1 MTRKYPLALLTL
13 AAVAALP
20 STAHANANT
29 ADADCDGVTFDMPKG
44 EADTVVTTTLN
55 GRVVRTD
62 TVVTFG
68 APLAFSIAS
77 PDQTRPHVWTIT
89 VDSRWND
96 DTVWTETV
104 PACSPPVASTTTTPA
119 TTSTT
124 VPNQTTTTSTT
135 VVNPTTSTTVPT
147 QPTTVVTTPRP
158 TPTTTTVPPFEL
170 PETGADPWG
179 LLAIGATAFAVGVVL
194 RRLVERS

>member
-13 AAVAALP
+13 VAVAALP
-20 STAHANANT
+20 GTAHANANT
-29 ADADCDGVTFDMPKG
+29 ADADCDGVTFNMPRG
-44 EADTVVTTTLN
+44 ETDTVVTTTLD

-62 TVVTFG
+62 TIVTFG

-158 TPTTTTVPPFEL
+158 APTTTTPPPFEL
-170 PETGADPWG
+170 PETGADHWG
-179 LLAIGATAFAVGVVL
+179 LLAIGATAFAVGVAL

>member
-1 MTRKYPLALLTL
+1 VNRRLLALL
-13 AAVAALP
+13 AVPAALALP
-20 STAHANANT
+20 GTAHANANT
-29 ADADCDGVTFDMPKG
+29 ADANCDGVAFDMPKG
-44 EADTVVTTTLN
+44 EADTVVTTTLD

-135 VVNPTTSTTVPT
+135 VPT

-158 TPTTTTVPPFEL
+158 TPSTTTTTVPPFEL
-170 PETGADPWG
+170 PETGADHWG

>member
-20 STAHANANT
+20 GTAHANANT
-29 ADADCDGVTFDMPKG
+29 ADANCDGVTFNMPKG
-44 EADTVVTTTLN
+44 EADTVVTTTLD

-77 PDQTRPHVWTIT
+77 PDQTRPHVWTIA

-135 VVNPTTSTTVPT
+135 VPT

-158 TPTTTTVPPFEL
+158 TPTTTTSTVPPFEL
-170 PETGADPWG
+170 PETGADHWG

>member
-1 MTRKYPLALLTL
+1 MSRRLFAMLAIP
-13 AAVAALP
+13 AALAFP
-20 STAHANANT
+20 STVHANANT
-29 ADADCDGVTFDMPKG
+29 ADANCDGVTFNMPRG
-44 EADTVVTTTLN
+44 ETDTVVTTTLN
-55 GRVVRTD
+55 GQVVRAD
-62 TVVTFG
+62 TISTFG
-68 APLAFSIAS
+68 APLAFAIAS

-124 VPNQTTTTSTT
+124 TSTT
-135 VVNPTTSTTVPT
+135 LPNPSTTTSTTVPT
-147 QPTTVVTTPRP
+147 QPTTVITTPRP
-158 TPTTTTVPPFEL
+158 TPSTTTSTVPPFEL
-170 PETGADPWG
+170 PETGADHWG
-179 LLAIGATAFAVGVVL
+179 LLAIGAAAFAVGVVL

>member
-1 MTRKYPLALLTL
+1 VIRRLFALLAIPAALAL
-13 AAVAALP
+13 P
-20 STAHANANT
+20 GTAHANANT
-29 ADADCDGVTFDMPKG
+29 AGADCDGVTFNMPRG
-44 EADTVVTTTLN
+44 EADTVVTTTLD

-62 TVVTFG
+62 TIVTFG
-68 APLAFSIAS
+68 APLAFSVAS
-77 PDQTRPHVWTIT
+77 PDQGRPQVWAIT

-135 VVNPTTSTTVPT
+135 VLNQTTTSVPT
-147 QPTTVVTTPRP
+147 QATTVVTTPRP
-158 TPTTTTVPPFEL
+158 TPTTTTTVPPFEL
-170 PETGADPWG
+170 PETGADHWG

>member
-1 MTRKYPLALLTL
+1 MSRRLFALLAIPAALAL
-13 AAVAALP
+13 P
-20 STAHANANT
+20 GTAHANANT
-29 ADADCDGVTFDMPKG
+29 ADADCDGVAFNMPRG
-44 EADTVVTTTLN
+44 ETDTVVTTTLN

-62 TVVTFG
+62 TIVTFG

-77 PDQTRPHVWTIT
+77 PDQTRPHVWAIT

-96 DTVWTETV
+96 DTFWTETV

-124 VPNQTTTTSTT
+124 LPNPST
-135 VVNPTTSTTVPT
+135 TTSTTVPT
-147 QPTTVVTTPRP
+147 QATTTTSVPTQPTTVITTPRP
-158 TPTTTTVPPFEL
+158 TPTTTTPPPFEL
-170 PETGADPWG
+170 PETGGDHWG
-179 LLAIGATAFAVGVVL
+179 ILAIGAVAFAVGVGL

>member
-1 MTRKYPLALLTL
+1 VNRRLLALL
-13 AAVAALP
+13 AVPAALALP
-20 STAHANANT
+20 GTAHANANT
-29 ADADCDGVTFDMPKG
+29 ADANCDGVAFDMPKG
-44 EADTVVTTTLN
+44 EADTVVTTTLD

-62 TVVTFG
+62 VIATFG
-68 APLAFSIAS
+68 APLAFSVAS

-89 VDSRWND
+89 VNSRWND

-135 VVNPTTSTTVPT
+135 VPT

-158 TPTTTTVPPFEL
+158 TPSTTTVPPFEL
-170 PETGADPWG
+170 PETGADHWG

>member
-1 MTRKYPLALLTL
+1 VTRRLFALLTL

-20 STAHANANT
+20 GTTHANANT
-29 ADADCDGVTFDMPKG
+29 ADADCDGVTFNMPRG
-44 EADTVVTTTLN
+44 ETDTVVTTTLN

-62 TVVTFG
+62 TIVTFG

-104 PACSPPVASTTTTPA
+104 PACSPPVASTTTTTA

-124 VPNQTTTTSTT
+124 VAVTTPP
-135 VVNPTTSTTVPT
+135 VPTTVPT
-147 QPTTVVTTPRP
+147 QATTVITTPRP
-158 TPTTTTVPPFEL
+158 TPSTTTTVPPFEL
-170 PETGADPWG
+170 PETGADHWG

>member
-1 MTRKYPLALLTL
+1 VNRRLLALL
-13 AAVAALP
+13 AVPAALALP
-20 STAHANANT
+20 GTAHANANT

-135 VVNPTTSTTVPT
+135 VPT

-158 TPTTTTVPPFEL
+158 TPTTTSTVPPFEL
-170 PETGADPWG
+170 PETGADHWG

>member
-1 MTRKYPLALLTL
+1 MTRQLFALLAIPATLAL
-13 AAVAALP
+13 P
-20 STAHANANT
+20 GTAHANANT
-29 ADADCDGVTFDMPKG
+29 ADADCDGVTFNMPRG
-44 EADTVVTTTLN
+44 EADTVVTTTLD

-62 TVVTFG
+62 TIVTFG
-68 APLAFSIAS
+68 APLAFSVAS
-77 PDQTRPHVWTIT
+77 PDQTRQHVWTIT

-104 PACSPPVASTTTTPA
+104 PTCSPPVASTTTTPA

-135 VVNPTTSTTVPT
+135 VPNQTTTTSVPT
-147 QPTTVVTTPRP
+147 QATTVVTTPRP
-158 TPTTTTVPPFEL
+158 TPTTTTTVPPFEL
-170 PETGADPWG
+170 PETGADQWG

-194 RRLVERS
+194 RRLVAK

>member
-13 AAVAALP
+13 VAVAAFP
-20 STAHANANT
+20 STVHANANT
-29 ADADCDGVTFDMPKG
+29 ADADCAGVAFNMPKG
-44 EADTVVTTTLN
+44 ETDTVVTTTLN
-55 GRVVRTD
+55 GQVVRTD
-62 TVVTFG
+62 TISTFG
-68 APLAFSIAS
+68 APLAFSVAS

-96 DTVWTETV
+96 DTMWTETV
-104 PACSPPVASTTTTPA
+104 PACSPPVATTTT
-119 TTSTT
+119 T
-124 VPNQTTTTSTT
+124 TTTTSTT
-135 VVNPTTSTTVPT
+135 TSTTLPNPSTTTSTTVPT

-158 TPTTTTVPPFEL
+158 TPTTTTPPPFEL
-170 PETGADPWG
+170 PETGADHWG

>member
-1 MTRKYPLALLTL
+1 VSRRLLALL
-13 AAVAALP
+13 AIPAALALP
-20 STAHANANT
+20 GTAHANANT
-29 ADADCDGVTFDMPKG
+29 ADANCDGVTFDMPKG
-44 EADTVVTTTLN
+44 EADTVVTTTLD

-135 VVNPTTSTTVPT
+135 VPT

-158 TPTTTTVPPFEL
+158 TPTTTSTVPPFEL
-170 PETGADPWG
+170 PETGADHWG

>member
-20 STAHANANT
+20 GTAHANANT
-29 ADADCDGVTFDMPKG
+29 ADANCDGVTFDMPKG
-44 EADTVVTTTLN
+44 EADTVVTTTLD

-135 VVNPTTSTTVPT
+135 VPT

-170 PETGADPWG
+170 PETGADHWG

>member
-1 MTRKYPLALLTL
+1 MNRRLLALL
-13 AAVAALP
+13 AVPAALALP
-20 STAHANANT
+20 GTAHANANT
-29 ADADCDGVTFDMPKG
+29 ADANCDGVAFDMPKG
-44 EADTVVTTTLN
+44 EADTVVTTTLD

-135 VVNPTTSTTVPT
+135 VPT

-158 TPTTTTVPPFEL
+158 TPSTTTTTVPPFEL
-170 PETGADPWG
+170 PETGADHWG

>member
-20 STAHANANT
+20 GTAHANANT
-29 ADADCDGVTFDMPKG
+29 ADADCDGVTFNMPRG
-44 EADTVVTTTLN
+44 ETDTVVTTTLN

-62 TVVTFG
+62 TIVTFG

-104 PACSPPVASTTTTPA
+104 PACSPPVASTTTTTA

-124 VPNQTTTTSTT
+124 VAVTTPP
-135 VVNPTTSTTVPT
+135 VPTTVPT
-147 QPTTVVTTPRP
+147 QATTVITTPRP
-158 TPTTTTVPPFEL
+158 TPSTTTTVPPFEL
-170 PETGADPWG
+170 PETGADHWG